1 MTKRAEMKN
10 NKFLGFLKDFF
21 DIKFLKFILVGIL
34 NTIVGTGLQFLLF
47 NLLGWNEVAS
57 SLTGYVLGSVLSYFL
72 NKHFTFKNKEKG
84 IKPALRFA
92 LNIAVCYTLA
102 YSIAIPLIRRI
113 CTEFSFRIFDWSVA
127 KTAGNIALALGSCLF
142 VAFNYIGQRFFS
154 FKEKKVPEQ
163 DK

>member
-1 MTKRAEMKN
+1 MKN

-72 NKHFTFKNKEKG
+72 NK
-84 IKPALRFA
+84 
-92 LNIAVCYTLA
+92 TLH
-102 YSIAIPLIRRI
+102 L
-113 CTEFSFRIFDWSVA
+113 
-127 KTAGNIALALGSCLF
+127 
-142 VAFNYIGQRFFS
+142 
-154 FKEKKVPEQ
+154 
-163 DK
+163 